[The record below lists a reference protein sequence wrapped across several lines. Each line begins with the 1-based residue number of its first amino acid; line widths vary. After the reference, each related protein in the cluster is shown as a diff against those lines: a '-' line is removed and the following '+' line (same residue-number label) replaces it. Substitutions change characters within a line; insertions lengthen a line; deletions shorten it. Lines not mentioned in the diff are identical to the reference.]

1 MMIDSLM
8 FLIIVFACGSIVQIV
23 SSIIC
28 YRNII
33 SYSKDQA
40 MAVKMLLELLNKEF
54 QSNQTQHTELLES
67 LTANDQKIADSLEAN
82 IGKNVKLHYTQ
93 YRKSLPWRGDNYN
106 GKNIETGQ
114 YIIDRIESIREVNP
128 NQQQIGF

>member
-1 MMIDSLM
+1 MMIDSSM

-67 LTANDQKIADSLEAN
+67 LTANDQKIADSLADS
-82 IGKNVKLHYTQ
+82 K
-93 YRKSLPWRGDNYN
+93 
-106 GKNIETGQ
+106 KNIFNLAVFLGYRPRNLE
-114 YIIDRIESIREVNP
+114 EV
-128 NQQQIGF
+128 